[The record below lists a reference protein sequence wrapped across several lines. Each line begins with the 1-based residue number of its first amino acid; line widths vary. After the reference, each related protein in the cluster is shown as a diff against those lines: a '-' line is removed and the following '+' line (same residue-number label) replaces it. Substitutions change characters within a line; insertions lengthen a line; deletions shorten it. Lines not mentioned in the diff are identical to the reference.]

1 MAKRFPS
8 PLTVQPA
15 ICSKLGGV
23 RGRVIVTCREENP
36 LARMSATLA
45 SFRYL
50 SRFALCFTLTMASA
64 YAVEI
69 IAHRG
74 ASADAP
80 ENSLSAMK
88 LAWEQKTDSIELDL
102 WLSKDGKILVFHDS
116 DTKRIG
122 GVNRKIT
129 DYTLEEGRKI
139 DVGSWKDPKFK
150 GEMMPSLESILET
163 IPEGKRAIIELK
175 SGPEIAPELARVLK
189 ASKKPAAQLAI
200 ISFKFDGLVAS
211 KKLLPELEHYFLHDY
226 KKDAKT
232 GEFPTLAPL
241 IEKTKAAGFTG
252 LDLQFKW
259 PIDEKFVADVKA
271 AGLKFVVWTVDDAEV
286 ARKLAALG
294 VDGITTNKPA
304 FLREQLRQGK

>member
-1 MAKRFPS
+1 M
-8 PLTVQPA
+8 
-15 ICSKLGGV
+15 
-23 RGRVIVTCREENP
+23 
-36 LARMSATLA
+36 LA
-45 SFRYL
+45 SFRHL
-50 SRFALCFTLTMASA
+50 SRFALCFTLSLASA
-64 YAVEI
+64 SAVEI

-88 LAWEQKTDSIELDL
+88 LAWEQKADSIELDL

-122 GVNRKIT
+122 GVDRKIT

-150 GEMMPSLESILET
+150 GELMPSLESILDT
-163 IPEGKRAIIELK
+163 IPEGKRAVIELK

-189 ASKKPAAQLAI
+189 ASKKPASQLSV

-226 KKDAKT
+226 KKDPKT
-232 GEFPTLAPL
+232 GEFPALAPL

-271 AGLKFVVWTVDDAEV
+271 AGLKLIVWTVDDAEV
-286 ARKLAALG
+286 ARKMAALG

-304 FLREQLRQGK
+304 YLREQLQQGK